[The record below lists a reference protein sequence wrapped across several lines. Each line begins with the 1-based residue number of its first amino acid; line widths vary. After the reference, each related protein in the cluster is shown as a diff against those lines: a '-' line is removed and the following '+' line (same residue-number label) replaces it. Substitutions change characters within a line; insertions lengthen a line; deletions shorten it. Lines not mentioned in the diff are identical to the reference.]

1 LNEFHIPTAI
11 LFTPLL
17 DILIGDEDPII
28 KDLIERVKY
37 ERLQFAQTEQDIVK
51 IHDYFRDLII
61 DANSFKL
68 KLAE

>member
-1 LNEFHIPTAI
+1 LNDLHIPTAI

-17 DILIGDEDPII
+17 DILMGDEDPII
-28 KDLIERVKY
+28 KDLIERVKQ
-37 ERLQFAQTEQDIVK
+37 EKLHVIQSDQDLVK
-51 IHDYFRDLII
+51 IHEYFRDLII

>member
-1 LNEFHIPTAI
+1 MSEFHLPTAI

-28 KDLIERVKY
+28 KDLFERVKL
-37 ERLQFAQTEQDIVK
+37 ERLHLIQSDQDIIK
-51 IHDYFRDLII
+51 IHEYFRDLII